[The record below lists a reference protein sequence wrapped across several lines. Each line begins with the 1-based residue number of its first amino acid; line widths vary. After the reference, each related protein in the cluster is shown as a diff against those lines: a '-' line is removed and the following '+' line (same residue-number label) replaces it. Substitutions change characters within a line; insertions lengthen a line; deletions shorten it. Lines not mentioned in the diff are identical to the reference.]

1 MSFKNNTQSW
11 MEPERMR
18 SFFRMIMN
26 LVTEQRAFNAF
37 WGRDVST
44 RTCPVVSLC
53 FNIHFGNWAKTKK
66 RFLWEVFFQQSWSVS
81 CYSGKLEVDRWKI
94 LFWFSS
100 VKSFPHGAPCVREAE
115 EMRSTHIRRFP
126 VLTKESFFSHNLKN
140 KSYYF
145 EMLIYIFM
153 PVIKVR
159 EVSS

>member
-1 MSFKNNTQSW
+1 

-81 CYSGKLEVDRWKI
+81 CYSGKLEVDRWKYCFGFHQWSPS
-94 LFWFSS
+94 LTGLHVSERQRR
-100 VKSFPHGAPCVREAE
+100 CVQ
-115 EMRSTHIRRFP
+115 THIRRFP